1 MDARTH
7 EDEAATPARAS
18 VTAWD
23 LPTRIFHWAIV
34 VLVLAA
40 WVSYRY
46 SESFSD
52 HLLKVHRWNGLT
64 ILTLLVW
71 RLLWGL
77 AGTSTSRFS
86 NFIAAPAAAVSYGR
100 DLLGRRPRRFLGHN
114 PLGGWMVM
122 ALLATLLV
130 QASLGLFTVEH
141 NDLTAGPLYRLVSE
155 AATKTASHWHHVV
168 FKWLLLPLIGV
179 HILANLLYGFI
190 KREPLIPAMITG
202 QKPAARYE
210 DESEAR
216 LAHRPLLRATALLLL
231 AAVLVL
237 GGIRLL
243 AGRLML

>member
-1 MDARTH
+1 MDAKTH
-7 EDEAATPARAS
+7 DDEAVAPARAR
-18 VTAWD
+18 VEAWD
-23 LPTRIFHWAIV
+23 LPTRLFHWAIV
-34 VLVLAA
+34 ILVLSA

-46 SESFSD
+46 SENFSD

-71 RLLWGL
+71 RLLWGFT
-77 AGTSTSRFS
+77 GSSTSRFS
-86 NFIAAPAAAVSYGR
+86 NFVALPAAAFSYGR
-100 DLLGRRPRRFLGHN
+100 DLMAGRPRRFLGHN

-122 ALLATLLV
+122 ALLATLLA

-155 AATKTASHWHHVV
+155 AATKTASHWHHVI
-168 FKWLLLPLIGV
+168 FKWVLLPLITLHV
-179 HILANLLYGFI
+179 IANVLYGLI

-202 QKPAARYE
+202 RKPAARYE

-216 LAHRPLLRATALLLL
+216 LVRRPLLRAAALLLL
-231 AAVLVL
+231 AAALVL

-243 AGRLML
+243 AGRLI

>member
-7 EDEAATPARAS
+7 EDAAATGKS

-23 LPTRIFHWAIV
+23 LPTRLFHWAIA
-34 VLVLAA
+34 VLVLTA

-52 HLLKVHRWNGLT
+52 YLLKVHRWNGLA

-86 NFIAAPAAAVSYGR
+86 NFIASPGAALSYGR
-100 DLLGRRPRRFLGHN
+100 DLLTGRSRRFLGHN
-114 PLGGWMVM
+114 PLGAWMVI
-122 ALLATLLV
+122 ALLATLFA

-155 AATKTASHWHHVV
+155 AATKQASHWHHIV
-168 FKWLLLPLIGV
+168 FEWVLLPLV
-179 HILANLLYGFI
+179 ALHILANLLYGLI
-190 KREPLIPAMITG
+190 KKEPLILAMITG
-202 QKPAARYE
+202 KKPAEPYE
-210 DESEAR
+210 DEREAR
-216 LAHRPLLRATALLLL
+216 QERGSLARAAAFLVV
-231 AAVLVL
+231 AAVFVL
-237 GGIRLL
+237 GGIRLV
-243 AGRLML
+243 AGRLI